1 TEHSLIN
8 TAQHG
13 FIERKFCLTNL
24 ITFLETLT
32 VTDYVTKAHHY
43 RLRDQGSPVDVLYIN
58 FSKTFDKDPHA
69 RLASKILAYG
79 ITGKIL

>member
-1 TEHSLIN
+1 MIIMRHLYQSKSPVVFDNWKLPG
-8 TAQHG
+8 ADWMFQ
-13 FIERKFCLTNL
+13 
-24 ITFLETLT
+24 
-32 VTDYVTKAHHY
+32 VPY